1 MAEDKYICGYCGAE
15 YDPPAARAHCEL
27 ECDEKQ
33 KVEAECECP
42 AGGQRRKS
50 QIEVVRNI

>member
-15 YDPPAARAHCEL
+15 YDSPAARARCEL